1 LYSTPAAFS
10 RSTSACTCFSWRGC
24 VVRMKSSLVCW
35 NSFSTASNSAALRSA
50 HTCGLT
56 PLATALLSTFTPCSS
71 VPVRKKVSRPRRRIA
86 RAQVSQ
92 SVVVKTW
99 PMCGRSFT

>member
-1 LYSTPAAFS
+1 MYSTPAAFS

-35 NSFSTASNSAALRSA
+35 NSRSTNSNSAALRSA
-50 HTCGLT
+50 HSCGDT
-56 PLATALLSTFTPCSS
+56 PLAVALFSTFTPCSS
-71 VPVRKKVSRPRRRIA
+71 VPVRKKVSRPRSRMA

-92 SVVVKTW
+92 SVVVNTW
-99 PMCGRSFT
+99 PMCGLSFT